1 VGRVESYTHIVV
13 HVITQLDGLV
23 IVVIVDGIQSV
34 HDIWAKLRRTYAGV
48 EKNMHVF
55 QIK

>member
-1 VGRVESYTHIVV
+1 
-13 HVITQLDGLV
+13 V